1 MGGCGLREGKE
12 PLFCYPRREHGIQR
26 VFPELT
32 IVGRGLETY
41 RLVAPTLLCCSH
53 RVLFLVF
60 CRLEVRVFRG
70 VEKVSVVILGIGR
83 ANSLDCHHCWESAW
97 D

>member
-1 MGGCGLREGKE
+1 MWSERGERASFLLSQEGAWDTEGISGANYCGQGFGDIQTGGTHS
-12 PLFCYPRREHGIQR
+12 F
-26 VFPELT
+26 V
-32 IVGRGLETY
+32 
-41 RLVAPTLLCCSH
+41 CSH
-53 RVLFLVF
+53 RVLFLGL

-70 VEKVSVVILGIGR
+70 VEKVSMVILGIGR